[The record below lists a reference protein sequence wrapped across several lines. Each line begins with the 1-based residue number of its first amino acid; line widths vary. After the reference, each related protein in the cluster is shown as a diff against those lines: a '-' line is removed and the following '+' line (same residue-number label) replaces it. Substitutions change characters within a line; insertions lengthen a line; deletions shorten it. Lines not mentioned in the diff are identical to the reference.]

1 MNLLSLLALF
11 LPFQFA
17 LNLASGFD
25 VSVLR
30 VIILFFFAGVI
41 LKSLYEKNFF
51 IPLNLQSVCLL
62 GFFLINVF
70 SLFFAKNLELGLR
83 KILFLA
89 SIFPLYFVMVVFW
102 STEVQ
107 PRAPQRLNLVALVF
121 VKYFILGGFL
131 SSIVALIVFFSQFIV
146 GIDGILDFYG
156 KIGPFFWGKYF
167 AESVFEYQSFLVNIG
182 ETDFFRA
189 SGLFPDP
196 HNFALY
202 AGMILFL
209 ALPLALARH
218 KAKNFYMAVFLIG
231 AISLLLSFARGAY
244 VAFIAAGL
252 FLGFLLLLKS
262 NKLTNN
268 KSAILPA
275 IFTAIIILFL
285 IVSPVRN
292 RFLDIFSAEE
302 GSNAGRIEAMTRGI
316 DIFKDNFLFGVGAG
330 NVSIYYN
337 EDVEGRNLINS
348 HSTYLEIA
356 IESGILGLAAYV
368 ALIFGTILQLIK
380 QFYRQ
385 KDEFLQYLTLGIAS
399 ALMFFSVYGVFEFLY
414 SPINLA
420 ALMILLALS
429 SVIAKLSSRT

>member
-1 MNLLSLLALF
+1 MKTIFNVSRILVFL

-17 LNLASGFD
+17 LNIAYGFD
-25 VSVLR
+25 VAAIR
-30 VIILFFFAGVI
+30 VVILILFAAII
-41 LKSLYEKNFF
+41 LKSFYEKDFF
-51 IPLNLQSVCLL
+51 IPLNLQSVCLSA
-62 GFFLINVF
+62 FFLLNVF
-70 SLFFAKNLELGLR
+70 SLFFAQNLEFGLR
-83 KILFLA
+83 KILFLG
-89 SIFPLYFVMVVFW
+89 SIFPLYFVVNYIF
-102 STEVQ
+102 
-107 PRAPQRLNLVALVF
+107 RDILNF
-121 VKYFILGGFL
+121 EIQIPKFMKYFVLGGFL
-131 SSIVALIVFFSQFIV
+131 SSVVALMVFFVQFFV
-146 GIDGILDFYG
+146 SIDGIMDFYR

-167 AESVFEYQSFLVNIG
+167 AESAFEYQSFLVNIG

-209 ALPLALARH
+209 ALPLALARR

-244 VAFIAAGL
+244 VAFIAAGS
-252 FLGFLLLLKS
+252 FLSFLLLIKS
-262 NKLTNN
+262 NKLTNS
-268 KSAILPA
+268 KSAVLPV

-302 GSNAGRIEAMTRGI
+302 GSNAGRIEAMMRGI

-330 NVSIYYN
+330 DVPVYYN
-337 EDVEGRNLINS
+337 EDVKGRNLINS

-356 IESGILGLAAYV
+356 IEGGILGLMVYG

-385 KDEFLQYLTLGIAS
+385 EDEFLQYLILGIVS

-429 SVIAKLSSRT
+429 SVIIKLSSKI